1 MTFGDIFKKDFL
13 EGFTQTISFSLVL
26 ETLAVAVMFSI
37 ILYAGYLLTSSN
49 VVYSKKFNVTMSM
62 LCVVTAAVVLSLQAN
77 IALSLGMVGALSIVR
92 FRTAIKEPRD
102 LLFLFWSISTGIVV
116 GGNLYGLAA
125 VLALVMLVGL
135 LVLEKLPGA
144 KAPYF
149 LVAHC
154 DTAQAEDAVEDALTQ
169 LHIRWRTRSRSCTA
183 GRIEMVLEFNTKK
196 EKQLLAL
203 LAQVPGLRYYN
214 LLSQEGEAQF
224 T

>member
-13 EGFTQTISFSLVL
+13 EGFTQTISFSLVV
-26 ETLAVAVMFSI
+26 ETLAVAVVFSI
-37 ILYAGYLLTSSN
+37 VLYAGYLLTSSN
-49 VVYSKKFNVTMSM
+49 VVYSKKFNITMSM

-154 DTAQAEDAVEDALTQ
+154 DTAQTEDAVEEALKQ

-203 LAQVPGLRYYN
+203 LARVPGLRYYN

>member
-1 MTFGDIFKKDFL
+1 
-13 EGFTQTISFSLVL
+13 
-26 ETLAVAVMFSI
+26 
-37 ILYAGYLLTSSN
+37 
-49 VVYSKKFNVTMSM
+49 
-62 LCVVTAAVVLSLQAN
+62 
-77 IALSLGMVGALSIVR
+77 
-92 FRTAIKEPRD
+92 
-102 LLFLFWSISTGIVV
+102 
-116 GGNLYGLAA
+116 
-125 VLALVMLVGL
+125 MLVGL